1 MEYQKYN
8 YTTIETVSRT
18 PTNQTDSNNG
28 DLFFILAISVI
39 VAVVLIAKGTKLCI
53 DLKAKVKGADD
64 IYRYIFWTYFW
75 CGLIVGVL
83 VETIFKHKLFNR
95 GIELGKEV
103 NKKIYIKAG
112 AGLLAR
118 VGAGLLLTILIYA
131 INH

>member
-28 DLFFILAISVI
+28 DPFFVLAISVI

-64 IYRYIFWTYFW
+64 IYKYIFWTYFW

-83 VETIFKHKLFNR
+83 VEMIFKHKLFNR